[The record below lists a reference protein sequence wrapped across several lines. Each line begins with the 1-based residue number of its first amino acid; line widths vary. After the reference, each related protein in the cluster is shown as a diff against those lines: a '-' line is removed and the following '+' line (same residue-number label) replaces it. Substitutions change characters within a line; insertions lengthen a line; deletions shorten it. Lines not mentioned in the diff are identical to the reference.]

1 MVRWAGFAARPPLA
15 VLRVDFFAARF
26 TVFRAVFAVRRVL
39 DLAAFRAVF
48 RAVLRA
54 VFRVAFFVPRL
65 ARFVVFFGMQSQ
77 DRLVQPGTRLPG

>member
-1 MVRWAGFAARPPLA
+1 
-15 VLRVDFFAARF
+15 
-26 TVFRAVFAVRRVL
+26 
-39 DLAAFRAVF
+39 
-48 RAVLRA
+48 LRA